1 MNQNYICCKCN
12 QPVKQPCCQ
21 MQSPKSAQPPTDCP
35 FGYTAEWER
44 SEFIEVN
51 SSTSNQQTHGKI
63 HSSFTCDYCVKA
75 DACILSKPCHNQFV
89 GRELRH
95 A

>member
-21 MQSPKSAQPPTDCP
+21 LQSPKSATPPEDCP

-44 SEFIEVN
+44 SEFMESGEHSHNKTQAKIANLVKVSKARIESIN
-51 SSTSNQQTHGKI
+51 WNP
-63 HSSFTCDYCVKA
+63 DN
-75 DACILSKPCHNQFV
+75 IL
-89 GRELRH
+89 EDLLRQLS
-95 A
+95 ALC